1 MAKVASMGGSSKGKY
16 GDKGV
21 TSVGASVA
29 ADRKKKKKM
38 RLKMKKG

>member
-1 MAKVASMGGSSKGKY
+1 MKSSAKGKY

-29 ADRKKKKKM
+29 EDKRKRKKMVK
-38 RLKMKKG
+38 RKMKKGG